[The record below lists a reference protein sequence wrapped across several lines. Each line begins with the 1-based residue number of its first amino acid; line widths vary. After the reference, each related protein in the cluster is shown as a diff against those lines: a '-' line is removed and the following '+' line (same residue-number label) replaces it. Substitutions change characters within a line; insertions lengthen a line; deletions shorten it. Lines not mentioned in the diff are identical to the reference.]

1 MFWKAIVVASALAS
15 QVHAGMEVFA
25 SGSDL
30 AGRTTHD
37 WERRMAAAA
46 AAADEMSYGA
56 RVVVKQ
62 RDTTNATTGT
72 TTTTT
77 TAGTGVVLNSDGTIN
92 MTAWDDTATTACNAA
107 LLKLPESSNP
117 SGTCICYNLP
127 ALDNTT
133 GTFEADLRLFQLST
147 PSGAFEGIPPE
158 NIQVGLS
165 YSGASVSPVSVA
177 SASKLVVGRD
187 TASSN
192 SSSLRLLQQY
202 LFVGQI
208 QKEMMTTDM
217 DMAQLEALVMPVV
230 TLTGTNSNGQTV
242 STNVSSNEAAFVAG
256 VFSDSVVMSNT
267 TLAQAA
273 VNDIVN
279 GLHNGTVAFVLPG
292 VQIILFPVGLVVISV
307 WLAVGLAVIGFGMF
321 ERMSYRDQFKR
332 RAVMSSKPTSNRI

>member
-1 MFWKAIVVASALAS
+1 MFWKTVIAASVLAS
-15 QVHAGMEVFA
+15 QVHAGVQEIA
-25 SGSDL
+25 GGADL

-37 WERRMAAAA
+37 WERRMAAMAA
-46 AAADEMSYGA
+46 EEGGYMP
-56 RVVVKQ
+56 RVTVKQ

-77 TAGTGVVLNSDGTIN
+77 SAGTGVVLNADGTIN
-92 MTAWDDTATTACNAA
+92 MTAWDDTATTACNSA
-107 LLKLPESSNP
+107 LVKLPESSNP

-147 PSGAFEGIPPE
+147 PSGEFEGIPPE

-177 SASKLVVGRD
+177 SASKLVVGRAD
-187 TASSN
+187 TAAN
-192 SSSLRLLQQY
+192 GSLRLLQQY

-208 QKEMMTTDM
+208 KKEMMTADM
-217 DMAQLEALVMPVV
+217 NMAQLEALVMPVV

-242 STNVSSNEAAFVAG
+242 ATNVSSNEAAFVAG
-256 VFSDSVVMSNT
+256 VFSETVVMSNAT
-267 TLAQAA
+267 IAQAA
-273 VNDIVN
+273 VNEIVN

-292 VQIILFPVGLVVISV
+292 VQIMIFPVGLVVTSV
-307 WLAVGLAVIGFGMF
+307 WLTVALAVIGFGMV
-321 ERMSYRDQFKR
+321 ERISYRETYR
-332 RAVMSSKPTSNRI
+332 RRTVMSSKPLANRI